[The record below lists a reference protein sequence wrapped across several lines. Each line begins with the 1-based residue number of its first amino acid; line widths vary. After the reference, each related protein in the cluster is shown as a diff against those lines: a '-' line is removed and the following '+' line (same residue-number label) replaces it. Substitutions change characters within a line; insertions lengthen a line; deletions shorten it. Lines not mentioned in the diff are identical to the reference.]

1 MSQTE
6 WTHFYSSPS
15 IWHYYTYQFSGEQ
28 DVMVCIKV
36 YNLIICSNRIIIS
49 VYFCSGSLSSQ
60 IAKCSKCLKRESIG
74 EEQRKEVEIDISYLL

>member
-15 IWHYYTYQFSGEQ
+15 IWQYYTYQFSGEQ

-36 YNLIICSNRIIIS
+36 YNLIICSNTMVIS
-49 VYFCSGSLSSQ
+49 VYLCWGSLSSQ
-60 IAKCSKCLKRESIG
+60 IAKCSKYLKRESIG

>member
-6 WTHFYSSPS
+6 WTHFYSSYLAILHLS
-15 IWHYYTYQFSGEQ
+15 LSGEQ

-36 YNLIICSNRIIIS
+36 YNLIICSNKIIIS

-74 EEQRKEVEIDISYLL
+74 EEQGKK